1 MWRQSHFGGNK
12 PTDIGDD
19 FSTTV
24 HVANGTKRTFG
35 SSAAMAAN
43 DPKRTS
49 GRIRGTNVMECV
61 VWSFRLSTGTSTGT
75 ASVDFA
81 SIISIGALPRAATSD
96 GCLEPLFL
104 SVMAALFDLR
114 QAK

>member
-1 MWRQSHFGGNK
+1 
-12 PTDIGDD
+12 
-19 FSTTV
+19 
-24 HVANGTKRTFG
+24 
-35 SSAAMAAN
+35 
-43 DPKRTS
+43 
-49 GRIRGTNVMECV
+49 IRGTNVMECV

-114 QAK
+114 QAKKKSAAKRLRSSWDSPFGPATRGAWGEGGGRTLSQNAISRMVPSRN